1 MSEKK
6 LIEHFLF
13 FHILG
18 MSSSQ
23 LTFIFFRGVP
33 EVDFPRGT
41 VGTVADATWLPGGK
55 DCLRRQLSWADHGE
69 GGFPFCS
76 DEVLFFLWRI
86 AICINLPLK
95 NGPLG
100 QKWQRRLSRNGI
112 FLGLLNP
119 FLVLNGPFLN
129 RSILCGP
136 FSLHGVARSIL
147 CDAPSLHY
155 QLAAAHIMF
164 SGVHKGVSCNQL

>member
-1 MSEKK
+1 MGKSMVSGSFFPVNPLIQVSEKK

-23 LTFIFFRGVP
+23 LTFIFFRGVGKPPTSKQSLLVP

-76 DEVLFFLWRI
+76 DEVLFFCGELQF
-86 AICINLPLK
+86 ASICHLK
-95 NGPLG
+95 MD
-100 QKWQRRLSRNGI
+100 
-112 FLGLLNP
+112 
-119 FLVLNGPFLN
+119 
-129 RSILCGP
+129 
-136 FSLHGVARSIL
+136 H
-147 CDAPSLHY
+147 
-155 QLAAAHIMF
+155 
-164 SGVHKGVSCNQL
+164 